1 MTGSEQGSRSD
12 LSRLDALKAT
22 GDLPSPKGVAL
33 EIMRA
38 TRGDDVSTAELA
50 RIIKADPAFSGRMI
64 KAANGLLGYGRRP
77 VASVQ
82 DALMVMG
89 LPAVRTLALGFS
101 LLGHYRA
108 GPCLGFDYDA
118 YWSSSLLRA
127 VALQAFSKHV
137 RCAPPDEAFCLG
149 LLSRV
154 GELALAT
161 VYPQQYSDVLAA
173 SAGDLAKLGSLEQ
186 QAFGLDRHAL
196 TGLMLT
202 DWGVPGVFAD
212 AVLHHDPVDASAMP
226 ADARTARLSAVLAL
240 AAQLSRVCEVDA
252 EAAPAALQVFDDMGG
267 RLDYSTALLHETCE
281 RVIRDWAEWSVLL
294 RVPNREVFS
303 FAGHTATAPVM
314 ANQPAPTMAAER
326 ASVAVPPV
334 PARAGYLRV
343 LVADADAASR
353 SVIRSVLDEAGH
365 EVQEVDSVE
374 LAAEAALVMQ
384 PQLMII
390 DWSMPDG
397 CGLSLVQ
404 RLRQTRVGRS
414 IYVLVLTSHENE
426 QRLVEAFESG
436 VDDFITKPIN
446 PRVLLARMR
455 AGQRVVRLHQE
466 VEQDREEIR
475 QFAAEL
481 AVSNRKLQEG
491 TLTDSLTGFP
501 NRRYFLERL
510 EQEWAQAVRMNR
522 PLACLVIDVDGFR
535 QLNQTYGLDVGD
547 AALMQV
553 SKGIKESLRRNDVVA
568 RAGGDEFFVLCPETD
583 SEAARLVAER
593 IRALVSTVLV
603 RAGRLQLRVSIS
615 IGIALR
621 GADVANAED
630 LLKRAESALAGT
642 NGVQNFSACVAQSGA
657 GAGADS
663 LLTH

>member
-1 MTGSEQGSRSD
+1 MTGSEQGSPSD

-82 DALMVMG
+82 DALLVMG

-101 LLGHYRA
+101 LLSNYRDGKCA
-108 GPCLGFDYDA
+108 QFDYDA
-118 YWSSSLLRA
+118 YWSGSLLRA
-127 VALQAFSKHV
+127 VALQAFSQHV
-137 RCAPPDEAFCLG
+137 RCAPPDEAYCLG

-154 GELALAT
+154 GELAFAT
-161 VYPQQYSDVLAA
+161 VYPQQYGEVLAA
-173 SAGDLAKLGSLEQ
+173 AGGDSQRLSAREK
-186 QAFGLDRHAL
+186 QAFGLDRHEL
-196 TGLMLT
+196 TALMLI

-212 AVLHHDPVDASAMP
+212 AVLRHDSSKPSSCPEDV
-226 ADARTARLSAVLAL
+226 RTARLSNVLAL
-240 AAQLSRVCEVDA
+240 AAQLSRVCEADA
-252 EAAPAALQVFDDMGG
+252 EAVPARLQVFDEMGAS
-267 RLDYSTALLHETCE
+267 LDYSLVALHETCD
-281 RVIRDWAEWSVLL
+281 RVIRDWADWSVLL
-294 RVPNREVFS
+294 RVPAREVAP
-303 FAGHTATAPVM
+303 FAGRMAAALPGQPAVAAVLDQPATA
-314 ANQPAPTMAAER
+314 
-326 ASVAVPPV
+326 V
-334 PARAGYLRV
+334 PAMPRRAGHLRV
-343 LVADADAASR
+343 LLADADAASR
-353 SVIRSVLDEAGH
+353 SVIRTVLDEAGH
-365 EVQEVDSVE
+365 EVQEVDTIE

-390 DWSMPDG
+390 DWAMPDG

-414 IYVLVLTSHENE
+414 IYVLVLTRHENE

-436 VDDFITKPIN
+436 VDDFISKPVN

-491 TLTDSLTGFP
+491 ALTDSLTGFP
-501 NRRYFLERL
+501 NRRYFLERI

-522 PLACLVIDVDGFR
+522 PLACLAIDIDEFR
-535 QLNQTYGLDVGD
+535 QINQTYGLDVGD

-553 SKGIKESLRRNDVVA
+553 SKAIKESLRRNDVVA
-568 RAGGDEFFVLCPETD
+568 RVGGDEFLVLCPETD
-583 SEAARLVAER
+583 AAAARMVAER
-593 IRALVSTVLV
+593 ISGHVAAALV
-603 RAGRLQLRVSIS
+603 RAGRLQLSVSVS
-615 IGIALR
+615 VGIATR
-621 GADVANAED
+621 ASGVTSAEA
-630 LLKRAESALAGT
+630 LLKQAESVLNASNLDQKSSARISLAG
-642 NGVQNFSACVAQSGA
+642 AE
-657 GAGADS
+657 AGADS
-663 LLTH
+663 LLTL